1 MGNTAG
7 NWSSPDGG
15 TNQALLVKILIGVSA
30 AVVVALV
37 AVVAL
42 IATGANGSSED
53 PDAATTTTVVVP
65 SSSQSP
71 PASKPVTDQE
81 PTGEAAAP
89 DAVPPVAGAYP
100 GGGGP
105 RPATA
110 EPLPTYVGRYTK
122 IVSAHLL
129 TPSGNIGCDFNAPN
143 DSGGQGLCG
152 IVSFNSPSS
161 PLGTKKSVGNR
172 KGKWIFPFAANRI
185 GEPTIG
191 SGTTGWMNQPASDGY
206 QVPVAEYGKQYYFK
220 DWVCASEEPGLTC
233 WNTGTGSG
241 VFLSREKAE
250 RFDGPATPDP
260 ADSSRGQD
268 ADDVV
273 FGSMASNGK
282 GLGQSRPG
290 IIYFGS
296 DPTGRVMDVTW
307 SFWGGDKAEATGLG
321 NWRED
326 GVGTHE
332 APATVVAFDVGTC
345 NGKRAYRKADIFFP
359 ERGETF
365 DPASGVNICFT
376 DR

>member
-1 MGNTAG
+1 MGDTAG

-15 TNQALLVKILIGVSA
+15 MNQTLLVKILIGVSA

-42 IATGANGSSED
+42 IVTGANESSEA
-53 PDAATTTTVVVP
+53 PGAATTTTVVVP
-65 SSSQSP
+65 SNSPSQP
-71 PASKPVTDQE
+71 VPEQAAEAEPAP
-81 PTGEAAAP
+81 EAVA
-89 DAVPPVAGAYP
+89 PVAGAFP

-110 EPLPTYVGRYTK
+110 EPLPTYTGRYTK
-122 IVSAHLL
+122 IESAHLL
-129 TPSGNIGCDFNAPN
+129 TPSGNIGCDFNAP
-143 DSGGQGLCG
+143 DHRGGQGLCG
-152 IVSFNSPSS
+152 IVSFNDTSS
-161 PLGTKKSVGNR
+161 PLGTERLGGQQ

-185 GEPTIG
+185 GEPTAA
-191 SGTTGWMNQPASDGY
+191 SGTTGWMNQPANDGY

-233 WNTGTGSG
+233 WNTTTGSG

-250 RFDGPATPDP
+250 RFDGPATAQP
-260 ADSSRGQD
+260 ADNPSGQD
-268 ADDVV
+268 TDVV
-273 FGSMASNGK
+273 LGSNDSMAK
-282 GLGQSRPG
+282 GLGQSRPDL
-290 IIYFGS
+290 IYFGG

-307 SFWGGDKAEATGLG
+307 SSWGGDKAEATGLG
-321 NWRED
+321 NWREA

-345 NGKRAYRKADIFFP
+345 NGKRAYRKVAIFFP
-359 ERGETF
+359 QHGESF
-365 DPASGVNICFT
+365 DPANGVNVCFT

>member
-1 MGNTAG
+1 MDNPAG
-7 NWSSPDGG
+7 NWPQESGG
-15 TNQALLVKILIGVSA
+15 PTNSLLVKILIALSV
-30 AVVVALV
+30 AVVVALI

-42 IATGANGSSED
+42 FATSTAGNSED
-53 PDAATTTTVVVP
+53 AGAATTTVTVP
-65 SSSQSP
+65 SSGEYP
-71 PASKPVTDQE
+71 PAPEPVANQE
-81 PTGEAAAP
+81 PPAQRDAP

-110 EPLPTYVGRYTK
+110 EPLPTYTGRYSK
-122 IVSAHLL
+122 LESAHLL
-129 TPSGNIGCDFNAPN
+129 TPSGNIGCDFNAPD
-143 DSGGQGLCG
+143 DSGSQGLCG
-152 IVSFNSPSS
+152 IKSFNSPSS
-161 PLGTKKSVGNR
+161 PLGTEKSVGNR

-206 QVPVAEYGKQYYFK
+206 QVPVAEYGKQYYFQ

-233 WNTGTGSG
+233 WNTSTGSG

-250 RFDGPATPDP
+250 RFDGPATPAA
-260 ADSSRGQD
+260 ADSPSGQD
-268 ADDVV
+268 ADVV

-282 GLGQSRPG
+282 GLGQSQPG
-290 IIYFGS
+290 IIYFGG

-307 SFWGGDKAEATGLG
+307 NSWGGDKAEAAGLG
-321 NWRED
+321 NWREA

-345 NGKRAYRKADIFFP
+345 NGKRAYRKAAIFFP
-359 ERGETF
+359 QRGEAF
-365 DPASGVNICFT
+365 DPANGVNICFT